1 MTSNIFNLNEYIF
14 TTGHDVLNPNKTI
27 LNPEHYTVKTLK
39 GRDQIIG
46 SSSISFNLGVSVEVA
61 AEAIGQGG
69 NPVNSAEFRTKSK
82 LNIDGIINKGNIY
95 TNRGRDVVSGTATA
109 QITAIAQTVSEA
121 IAIANTVDATA
132 VANSLASVEIAAVAN
147 GIQNSGKI
155 STGAGSDTIVGEA
168 IASVAAVA
176 TATIDVTAIVSA
188 VAQNPMS
195 DGLRAVALGFATSL
209 AQAKVVATGI
219 NNAGGEIKTGS
230 GADNISATA
239 NSYSATYAE
248 AELSAVSIADPENQA
263 LALTVV
269 EAIAQTEDVAIAIGN
284 KHGDINTGYG
294 ADAIEA
300 TANASDKA
308 IAIYNKYGDIRTGYG
323 ADTITAIASGSQSY
337 GIYGGDIRTGYGA
350 DRLEARA
357 TGSQSY
363 GIYDSDIRTG
373 YGADTIIAVATES
386 ESYGIYDSDIRT
398 GYGADK
404 IIASNFGGGVNIKT
418 GYGKDYVEGF
428 GEATIYGG
436 EDFDTLNLGSYNRN
450 DFNIYA
456 NNDFTVFELGSTTM
470 LTSEFEKY
478 IFADG
483 DYSYQNLIA

>member
-1 MTSNIFNLNEYIF
+1 MTSNLFNLNEHIF
-14 TTGHDVLNPNKTI
+14 TTGHDVVNPNKTI

-39 GRDQIIG
+39 GRDEIIG

-61 AEAIGQGG
+61 AEAIGQGS

-155 STGAGSDTIVGEA
+155 STGAGSDTVVGEA

-219 NNAGGEIKTGS
+219 NNTGGEIKTGS

-308 IAIYNKYGDIRTGYG
+308 IAIYNKHGNIRTGYG

-350 DRLEARA
+350 DRLEART

-386 ESYGIYDSDIRT
+386 ESYGIYNSDIRT

-428 GEATIYGG
+428 GEAKINGG
-436 EDFDTLNLGSYNRN
+436 EDFDTLNLGSHNRD

-470 LTSEFEKY
+470 ITSEFEKY

-483 DYSYQNLIA
+483 DYSSHNLIV